1 MTDTKLL
8 RDQISLAAN
17 MEAYHQIVE
26 ENAAAYP
33 AWSRKINS
41 LIQDAGLS
49 EQQIATDC
57 GVTRKTVATW
67 RKKIP
72 AKRLSV
78 VALGISLGLETAS
91 INYLLDRYA
100 HFPQLYVKNPE
111 DAICIYLANLGK
123 SAVDAPSP
131 FLRFAEYKAWY
142 LQAAAQAL
150 EESKPARGATPTG
163 TCTRFLEQELSV
175 IQDKAAFQQFCL
187 THMGDLRGCY
197 DKLLAYIQE
206 HLEPY
211 GLSLAT
217 IDGDPVYGRFYRHLL
232 DIRKGRETPKREY
245 LLALGLTL
253 SMPPAEI
260 DQMLALAR
268 MEGLCPKDQLEG
280 AILFALED
288 LLLCYPSIAN
298 ATSTAQFYALLRDV
312 AGTELTGPGYEEL
325 RPFFSRTPG
334 DDPELEADTLASYVK
349 RRLEES
355 WLGGT
360 LRHSPLY
367 KLI

>member
-8 RDQISLAAN
+8 REKIGLAAN
-17 MEAYHQIVE
+17 MEAYRQIVE
-26 ENAAAYP
+26 ENVAAYP

-41 LIQDAGLS
+41 LILDSGMRD
-49 EQQIATDC
+49 QQIAADC

-67 RKKIP
+67 KKKIP

-78 VALGISLGLETAS
+78 VALGISLGLETGS

-111 DAICIYLANLGK
+111 DAICIYLANQGK
-123 SAVDAPSP
+123 PTPDSPSP
-131 FLRFAEYKAWY
+131 FLRFEEYKAWY
-142 LQAAAQAL
+142 LQTAARAFDG
-150 EESKPARGATPTG
+150 KPAQSATDSARIG
-163 TCTRFLEQELSV
+163 TRILEQELSGA
-175 IQDKAAFQQFCL
+175 QDQEAFQQFCL
-187 THMGDLRGCY
+187 EHLGDLRGCY
-197 DKLLAYIQE
+197 DRLLAYIQE

-217 IDGDPVYGRFYRHLL
+217 IDRDPMYGRFYRHLL
-232 DIRKGRETPKREY
+232 DIRKGRDTPRREY

-253 SMPPAEI
+253 SMPPGEI
-260 DQMLALAR
+260 DHMLSLAR

-280 AILFALED
+280 AILFAVED

-298 ATSTAQFYALLRDV
+298 ATSTAEFYDLLRDV
-312 AGTELTGPGYEEL
+312 AGPELDSPDYAEL
-325 RPFFSRTPG
+325 RPFFSWASG
-334 DDPELEADTLASYVK
+334 DEPELTADTLASYVK

-355 WLGGT
+355 WLGST

>member
-8 RDQISLAAN
+8 RDQIGLAAN
-17 MEAYHQIVE
+17 MEAYHRIVE

-33 AWSRKINS
+33 AWSRKIDS
-41 LIQDAGLS
+41 LIQNAGLT
-49 EQQIATDC
+49 EQQIAKDC
-57 GVTRKTVATW
+57 GVTRKTLATW
-67 RKKIP
+67 KKKIP

-123 SAVDAPSP
+123 PTLDAPSP

-150 EESKPARGATPTG
+150 EEGNPAGVRATG
-163 TCTRFLEQELSV
+163 TCTRFLEQELSTA
-175 IQDKAAFQQFCL
+175 QDKEAFQQFCL
-187 THMGDLRGCY
+187 AHMGDLRGCY
-197 DKLLAYIQE
+197 DKLLAYIDE
-206 HLEPY
+206 HLVPY

-260 DQMLALAR
+260 DRMLTLAR

-298 ATSTAQFYALLRDV
+298 ATSTAQFYDLLRDV
-312 AGTELTGPGYEEL
+312 AGSDLADPSYAEL
-325 RPFFSRTPG
+325 RPFFSWTQG
-334 DDPELEADTLASYVK
+334 DDLELEADTLASYVK

-360 LRHSPLY
+360 LRDSPLY